1 MTEVG
6 GWHEEGGSEEGEPG
20 RVRCK
25 EGEGEG
31 GSAGGAGLGMHLQVR
46 VGVKNRLL
54 CSQGKNTCDGD
65 AWKRKGKRIQR
76 WKGGTGH
83 AEEHQAPVALQGA
96 GEDQGEGEGDEGE
109 EAG

>member
-1 MTEVG
+1 MVQN
-6 GWHEEGGSEEGEPG
+6 SPFF
-20 RVRCK
+20 
-25 EGEGEG
+25 
-31 GSAGGAGLGMHLQVR
+31 
-46 VGVKNRLL
+46 
-54 CSQGKNTCDGD
+54 SQGKNTCDGN
-65 AWKRKGKRIQR
+65 ARKRKGERIQR